1 MGYGLAYRTI
11 ESFAKKFFPD
21 YFAKQIMGELVISR
35 ARLSA
40 SKMRSKFKNQ
50 KDLKINIGCGASNVT
65 GWEGVDVVPSPG
77 VTCVWDCRTSLPFDN
92 ESAKGIFS
100 EHFIEHIDFYQ
111 EAPLLFK
118 DIYRILKKDA
128 VVRIIVPDAQKYVEA
143 YVKEGWDSIAKVR
156 PLLSNNVDSYSKN
169 TMHTKMELVNWIFRQ
184 EYEHKFAYDFESM
197 KYILNQAGFK
207 TVVKQDF
214 NQSLNP
220 ELLIDQAARA
230 SESLY
235 VEAVKD

>member
-1 MGYGLAYRTI
+1 LPSKLCANWLFKEHAYQQV
-11 ESFAKKFFPD
+11 KC
-21 YFAKQIMGELVISR
+21 L
-35 ARLSA
+35 
-40 SKMRSKFKNQ
+40 
-50 KDLKINIGCGASNVT
+50 INIGCGASNAQ

-77 VTCVWDCRTSLPFDN
+77 VTCVWDCRTSLPFDSD
-92 ESAKGIFS
+92 SARCIFT

-118 DIYRILKKDA
+118 DIYRILKKGA
-128 VVRIIVPDAQKYVEA
+128 VLRVIVPDAQKYVEGFM
-143 YVKEGWDSIAKVR
+143 KDGWEELTKVR
-156 PLLSNNVDSYSKN
+156 PLLPNNVDSYSKN

-207 TVVKQDF
+207 TVVKQDY
-214 NQSLNP
+214 NKSLNN
-220 ELLIDQAARA
+220 ELLIDQPARA

-235 VEAVKD
+235 VEAVKE

>member
-1 MGYGLAYRTI
+1 MAYGIAYRTI

-21 YFAKQIMGELVISR
+21 YFAKQLMGELVISR

-40 SKMRSKFKNQ
+40 GKMRAKFKN
-50 KDLKINIGCGASNVT
+50 KTDLKINIGCGASNVS

-77 VTCVWDCRTSLPFDN
+77 VTCVWDCRTSLPFAN
-92 ESAKGIFS
+92 ESANGIFT

-118 DIYRILKKDA
+118 DIYRILKKGA

-143 YVKEGWDSIAKVR
+143 YQKEGWEALAQVR
-156 PLLSNNVDSYSKN
+156 PLLKNNVDSYSKN

-184 EYEHKFAYDFESM
+184 EYEHKFAYDFESL
-197 KYILNQAGFK
+197 KYVLNQAGFK
-207 TVVKQDF
+207 TVLKQDF
-214 NQSLNP
+214 QKSIAT
-220 ELLIDQAARA
+220 ELVIDQAARA

-235 VEAVKD
+235 VEAVKE